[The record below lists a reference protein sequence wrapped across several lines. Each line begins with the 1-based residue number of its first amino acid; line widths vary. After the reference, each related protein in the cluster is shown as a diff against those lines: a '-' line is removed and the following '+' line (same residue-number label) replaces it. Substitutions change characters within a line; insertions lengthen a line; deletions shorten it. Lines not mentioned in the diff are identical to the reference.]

1 MLTLRFRRALADE
14 RGSVIMAVISI
25 TVALFAVIAVGGAV
39 QGGLSSARTDQ
50 NRTNAFQYANAGI
63 DLALYRIDR
72 GDFSGPNYQA
82 LADGFRDSITVGGS
96 TFTVEA
102 VQTTPGVNHTWTV
115 RSTGTDPSGRR
126 RLAIATISTPRL
138 FDHGFFTV
146 DDFYLTGNQGTPVA
160 YRSSVC
166 PTAAPSCELPFPV
179 PGRLGTNAEVRG
191 STATTDAFL
200 ARWAGFDM
208 YGRAT
213 QEAAD
218 LACDNGRCGTAPV
231 VQAFSNQKPTEI
243 PDQPAD
249 IEPCPSGGNVT
260 GGTLTPGDYLCSSLQ
275 LDGTITVGAGGNGTG
290 RVRIWVEGPFSASTS
305 AVVNREQ
312 PTPKLQIFQQENPA
326 GGYYNGSI
334 CGAEIWA
341 LLYTPGLMIHCNGS
355 HQPTLYGAV
364 IAQVHSGT
372 GNHFDFHW
380 DVDASDVTIE
390 ERFVVRD
397 WRECPVGATDC

>member
-1 MLTLRFRRALADE
+1 MLMLRFRRALDNE
-14 RGSVIMAVISI
+14 RGSVIMAVISV
-25 TVALFAVIAVGGAV
+25 TVGLFAVIAVGGAV

-72 GDFSGPNYQA
+72 GDFTGPNYQPIPN
-82 LADGFRDSITVGGS
+82 GFRDSITVEGS
-96 TFTVEA
+96 TFVVEA
-102 VQTTPGVNHTWTV
+102 VQATPGVNHTWTA

-126 RLAIATISTPRL
+126 RMAIATISTPRL
-138 FDHGFFTV
+138 FEHGFFTV

-166 PTAAPSCELPFPV
+166 PDASCEDRPADFG
-179 PGRLGTNAEVRG
+179 GRLGTNAEVKG
-191 STATTDAFL
+191 STATTAAFL
-200 ARWAGFDM
+200 DYWAGFDM
-208 YGRAT
+208 FGRAT

-218 LACDNGRCGTAPV
+218 AACDDGRCGTAPV
-231 VQAFSNQKPTEI
+231 VQAFSNQKPTTI
-243 PDQPAD
+243 PDKPAN
-249 IEPCPSGGNVT
+249 IEPCPGAGGNIDDA
-260 GGTLTPGDYLCSSLQ
+260 TLTPGDYLCDSLQ
-275 LDGTITVGAGGNGTG
+275 LDGLVTIGTGGNDTG
-290 RVRIWVEGPFSASTS
+290 RVRIWVEGPLSASTS
-305 AVVNREQ
+305 AIVNRNQ
-312 PTPKLQIFQQENPA
+312 PTSKLQIFQQENPA

-355 HQPTLYGAV
+355 HQPSLYGAV
-364 IAQVHSGT
+364 VAQVHSGT

-380 DVDASDVTIE
+380 DVDASDVTIDD
-390 ERFVVRD
+390 RFVVRD

>member
-1 MLTLRFRRALADE
+1 MLMLRFRRAVANE
-14 RGSVIMAVISI
+14 RGSVIMAVIAM
-25 TVALFAVIAVGGAV
+25 TAAMFAVIAVGGAV

-72 GDFSGPNYQA
+72 GDFSGPNYEA
-82 LADGFRDSITVGGS
+82 IADGFRDSVTVEGS
-96 TFTVEA
+96 TFVVEA

-126 RLAIATISTPRL
+126 RMAIATISTPRL
-138 FDHGFFTV
+138 FEHGFFTI
-146 DDFYLTGNQGTPVA
+146 DDFHLTGNQDYPVA
-160 YRSSVC
+160 YRSSEC
-166 PTAAPSCELPFPV
+166 ADATCELPFPV
-179 PGRLGTNAEVRG
+179 PGRLGTNAEVKG

-200 ARWAGFDM
+200 ARWQGFDM

-218 LACDNGRCGTAPV
+218 AACDDGRCGTAPV
-231 VQAFSNQKPTEI
+231 VQAFSNQKPTTI
-243 PDQPAD
+243 PDKPAD
-249 IEPCPSGGNVT
+249 IQPCPGAGGNID
-260 GGTLTPGDYLCSSLQ
+260 GGALTPGDYLCDSLQ
-275 LDGTITVGAGGNGTG
+275 LDGTITIGTGGNGTD
-290 RVRIWVEGPFSASTS
+290 RVRIWVDGPISASTD
-305 AVVNREQ
+305 AIVNRAQ
-312 PTPKLQIFQQENPA
+312 PTPKLQIFQQQNPD

-364 IAQVHSGT
+364 VAQIHSGT

-380 DVDASDVTIE
+380 DVDASEVTLDD
-390 ERFVVRD
+390 RFVVLD
-397 WRECPVGATDC
+397 WRECPVGTTDC